1 LKYKWCTK
9 LCPVTLFLNINYLFN
24 QMIIKTDIYEND
36 WIKSKHKK
44 YIMQACIYLE
54 KML

>member
-1 LKYKWCTK
+1 
-9 LCPVTLFLNINYLFN
+9 
-24 QMIIKTDIYEND
+24 MIIKTDIYEND

-54 KML
+54 KNVIILCKSQVKNKWYIYIYIYL